1 MITQSN
7 QIQLGTSTE
16 TVFCNKISAPNNQI
30 LTYSTL
36 PSVISN
42 QIGYQVS
49 NSRTIA
55 ISFTS
60 ADSYI
65 NVTLAT
71 LPIGYYIINYNLN
84 IYSTTST
91 TGLVEKSFIEY
102 GISTTSTSNN
112 LQNRKSYFSVPT
124 GLSHSLNNTFCYA
137 CSGLTIFLNVNLPSS
152 DLTNN
157 SLTASRFYINNANIT
172 ATRIA

>member
-1 MITQSN
+1 MISASN
-7 QIQLGTSTE
+7 QIQLGTSSE

-60 ADSYI
+60 GDSYI

-71 LPIGYYIINYNLN
+71 LPIGYYIIN
-84 IYSTTST
+84 IRITRS
-91 TGLVEKSFIEY
+91 KR
-102 GISTTSTSNN
+102 
-112 LQNRKSYFSVPT
+112 NRD
-124 GLSHSLNNTFCYA
+124 
-137 CSGLTIFLNVNLPSS
+137 CS
-152 DLTNN
+152 
-157 SLTASRFYINNANIT
+157 
-172 ATRIA
+172 